1 MSELVERARIFAT
14 AAHGAVGQLR
24 KYTFEPYIVH
34 PTEVAEIV
42 KTTTGCTHHMIAA
55 AYLHDVLEDT
65 KVTEEVLRTE
75 FGDKVTDL
83 VVWLTNV
90 SKPSDGNRKIRKEL
104 DRQNLAKAPA
114 EAQTIKI
121 ADLIANTPSI
131 VAHDVKFAK
140 TYIPEK
146 EALLS
151 VLGKGDDR
159 LWCEAYQMIN
169 SAKHSLKIK

>member
-1 MSELVERARIFAT
+1 MIRIK
-14 AAHGAVGQLR
+14 VKR
-24 KYTFEPYIVH
+24 
-34 PTEVAEIV
+34 EV
-42 KTTTGCTHHMIAA
+42 
-55 AYLHDVLEDT
+55 
-65 KVTEEVLRTE
+65 
-75 FGDKVTDL
+75 
-83 VVWLTNV
+83 
-90 SKPSDGNRKIRKEL
+90 

-131 VAHDVKFAK
+131 VEHDVKFAK

-159 LWCEAYQMIN
+159 LWCEAYQMLN
-169 SAKHSLKIK
+169 RAKHSLKIK